1 VPDRCTLVRVAVL
14 CSNRVVF
21 LYTARSS
28 GVPWL
33 VNAKA
38 VGLEVSK
45 ELNEVFEGKDL
56 ACDAVLGWEI
66 KPTP

>member
-45 ELNEVFEGKDL
+45 ELNEVFEG
-56 ACDAVLGWEI
+56 
-66 KPTP
+66 

>member
-1 VPDRCTLVRVAVL
+1 VPDRSSVWL
-14 CSNRVVF
+14 CSVVIGF
-21 LYTARSS
+21 FFVYSAFQ

-45 ELNEVFEGKDL
+45 ELNEVFEG
-56 ACDAVLGWEI
+56 
-66 KPTP
+66 